1 MEHIKNTGG
10 RSTWNARF
18 FLCGC
23 SDGLSLLG
31 GVCLSSASAASGL
44 GLSLKEIRSGWFS
57 GVGAILFCGFGLRR
71 VVCFGLWMLCGGGG
85 AVKWRLCILEKGL
98 RFWSAFPQK
107 GDRRMIPIKAR
118 ESLFGCPG
126 ASRVC
131 GAGRSIGSAGCVSGG
146 VGWRMWGFVGCGGFL
161 CFSGLARRFRFTGGF
176 FAREMGS
183 GAAVF

>member
-1 MEHIKNTGG
+1 ME
-10 RSTWNARF
+10 RPL
-18 FLCGC
+18 FLCRVFGRFEP
-23 SDGLSLLG
+23 LG
-31 GVCLSSASAASGL
+31 WSVPVAGFRC
-44 GLSLKEIRSGWFS
+44 F
-57 GVGAILFCGFGLRR
+57 GVGFVFERDSVGVVFRCRGDLFYAVSVCVGSFVSACG
-71 VVCFGLWMLCGGGG
+71 MLCGGGG
-85 AVKWRLCILEKGL
+85 AVKWRLCIPEKGL

-131 GAGRSIGSAGCVSGG
+131 GAGRSIGSAGCVSGRA
-146 VGWRMWGFVGCGGFL
+146 GWRMWGFVGCGGFL